1 MFVCNHINLPI
12 QIFAMKKKIF
22 ITNFWDEKS
31 KHQYVFYQNLTL
43 LYQKTQKQ
51 ADALLHIVIT
61 WFYTQCIFTV
71 KNEKQV
77 TNDTKSIQI
86 SIQCKIITM

>member
-1 MFVCNHINLPI
+1 
-12 QIFAMKKKIF
+12 
-22 ITNFWDEKS
+22 
-31 KHQYVFYQNLTL
+31 L
-43 LYQKTQKQ
+43 LYQKKKKKKQ
-51 ADALLHIVIT
+51 DDVLLHNVAKCMQEHFTTVSKIHT